1 MFTYFFIFSLLEL
14 PKNVY
19 LINKYTFDSIGGTR
33 MRGRKKETS
42 KAYNET
48 ISIKINEDQK
58 DAWKKNK
65 WIAAEVREIVRKH
78 LNLYVMKK

>member
-1 MFTYFFIFSLLEL
+1 M
-14 PKNVY
+14 
-19 LINKYTFDSIGGTR
+19 YTFKNIGGIT

-58 DAWKKNK
+58 DAWDKNK
-65 WIAAEVREIVRKH
+65 WIADEVREIVRKH

>member
-1 MFTYFFIFSLLEL
+1 
-14 PKNVY
+14 
-19 LINKYTFDSIGGTR
+19 

>member
-1 MFTYFFIFSLLEL
+1 
-14 PKNVY
+14 
-19 LINKYTFDSIGGTR
+19 

-58 DAWKKNK
+58 DAWDKNK
-65 WIAAEVREIVRKH
+65 WIASEVREIIRKH